1 MKHAPGSHRMVQC
14 QGVELKQ
21 RVLISG
27 FIAIVCSGC
36 ATSGDMSY
44 QYSRHGAQCVELGRE
59 IASGITDENGAL
71 RLSIESSA
79 LGGPGAGRLVART
92 DGDASAS

>member
-1 MKHAPGSHRMVQC
+1 MVQC

-59 IASGITDENGAL
+59 IAKQQGDSEY
-71 RLSIESSA
+71 RRSINRQYYQNCV
-79 LGGPGAGRLVART
+79 GN
-92 DGDASAS
+92 